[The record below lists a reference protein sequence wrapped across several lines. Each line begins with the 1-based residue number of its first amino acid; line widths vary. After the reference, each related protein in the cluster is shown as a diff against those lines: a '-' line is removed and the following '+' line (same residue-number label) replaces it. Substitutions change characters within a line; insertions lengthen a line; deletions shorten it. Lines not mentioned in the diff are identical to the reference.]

1 MVDQTQNWS
10 KEWKSSTN
18 PTKQR
23 KYRDNAPQHVKDKL
37 VSANLSQMLRD
48 EIGTRN
54 MPIKKGDQV
63 EIARGDEKGREGI
76 VSDINRE
83 DQKVYVNNITVTRQ
97 DGTEKEIPLRPSNL
111 QLQAL
116 NIEDEDRLKKYEVED
131 VESIR
136 VDEDEM
142 EEALEEDEEN
152 EMMQQMQGGG
162 SQAGGVDQAMDEIDE
177 EELEDIE
184 EETEEEVEDETEESE
199 SEADLSEVVSGTIG
213 DAKDQI
219 KDMEDPDYEA
229 LLEAEESNKN
239 RKTLTEWLENKVN
252 K

>member
-1 MVDQTQNWS
+1 
-10 KEWKSSTN
+10 
-18 PTKQR
+18 
-23 KYRDNAPQHVKDKL
+23 
-37 VSANLSQMLRD
+37 MLRD

-54 MPIKKGDQV
+54 LPIKQGDQV
-63 EIARGDEKGREGI
+63 KVTRGDRKDREGI

-97 DGTEKEIPLRPSNL
+97 DGTENKIPLRPSNL

-116 NIEDEDRLKKYEVED
+116 NIEDDERLKKYEVENI
-131 VESIR
+131 ESIR

-152 EMMQQMQGGG
+152 EMMQQMKGGG
-162 SQAGGVDQAMDEIDE
+162 SQAGGVDQQMDEIDE
-177 EELEDIE
+177 EELEDVE
-184 EETEEEVEDETEESE
+184 EDDSSEETEAEESG
-199 SEADLSEVVSGTIG
+199 SEADYSDIVSSTIG

-219 KDMEDPDYEA
+219 RDMEDPDYEA

-239 RKTLTEWLENKVN
+239 RKTFTEWLENKVN

>member
-18 PTKQR
+18 PSKQR

-37 VSANLSQMLRD
+37 VSANLSQTLRD
-48 EIGTRN
+48 EVGTRN
-54 MPIKKGDQV
+54 LPLKKGDQV
-63 EIARGDEKGREGI
+63 KVTRGDEKG
-76 VSDINRE
+76 
-83 DQKVYVNNITVTRQ
+83 NITVTRQ
-97 DGTEKEIPLRPSNL
+97 NGTENEIPLRPSNL

-116 NIEDEDRLKKYEVED
+116 NIEDDERLQKYEVD
-131 VESIR
+131 DIESIR

-177 EELEDIE
+177 EELEDVKE
-184 EETEEEVEDETEESE
+184 EVEETEEESEDEAEDETEESG
-199 SEADLSEVVSGTIG
+199 SEADYSDVVSGTIG

-219 KDMEDPDYEA
+219 RDMEDPDYEA
-229 LLEAEESNKN
+229 LLDAEESNKN

-252 K
+252 N